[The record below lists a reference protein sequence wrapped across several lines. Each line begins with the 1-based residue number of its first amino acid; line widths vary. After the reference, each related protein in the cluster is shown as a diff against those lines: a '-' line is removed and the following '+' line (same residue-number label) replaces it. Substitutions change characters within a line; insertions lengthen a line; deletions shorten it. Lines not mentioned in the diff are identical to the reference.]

1 MAQATPIPAESNTRG
16 TSIGLTAV
24 IVAVTDEDPRVL
36 VARRMT
42 HDLAT
47 PAQQGLSARTFDA
60 PETLPFGP
68 FEPQHHRTLEL
79 GLRQWVGEQTG
90 VDLRYVEQLYTFGNQ
105 NRDPRELQGGPR
117 VVSVAYLTLT
127 QETPLTGTGEAQW
140 RPWYSFLPWEDWRD
154 GRPELIDRVIRPALT
169 RWIDAAPDA
178 RSARSR
184 MERTAIA
191 FGPVAGTGHFDL
203 LRCLDRYEL
212 LYSAGLAMEAIRDG
226 AIAAQAEGREF
237 VPPGEEQLAA
247 VTALGHPMALDN
259 RRILASA
266 LGRLRGKIDYRPVV
280 FDLLPPEFTLL
291 RLQKVV
297 EALSGIE
304 LHKQNFR
311 RTVMTGNLVEATG
324 QIEATGRGRPAE
336 TYRFRR
342 DVMQEKHDVGIP
354 LPLPK
359 IGG

>member
-1 MAQATPIPAESNTRG
+1 MADDPVPSTDNHRG
-16 TSIGLTAV
+16 ISIGLTAV
-24 IVAVTDEDPRVL
+24 IVAVTEEDPRVL

-47 PAQQGLSARTFDA
+47 PAQQGLIPLAFDA

-68 FEPQHHRTLEL
+68 FEPEHHRTLEL
-79 GLRQWVGEQTG
+79 GLRRWVSEQTG
-90 VDLRYVEQLYTFGNQ
+90 VELRYVEQLYTFANQ
-105 NRDPRELQGGPR
+105 NRDPRELTGGPR
-117 VVSVAYLTLT
+117 VVSVAYLALT
-127 QETPLTGTGEAQW
+127 QETPLAGSGEAAW
-140 RPWYSFLPWEDWRD
+140 RSWYSFLPWEDWRE
-154 GRPELIDRVIRPALT
+154 GRPALIEQVIRPALT

-178 RSARSR
+178 RTARSR

-212 LYSAGLAMEAIRDG
+212 LYSAGLVKEAIRDA
-226 AIAAQAEGREF
+226 AIAARAAGQEPEPVPAEQQE
-237 VPPGEEQLAA
+237 AA
-247 VTALGHPMALDN
+247 KALGSPMALDN

-280 FDLLPPEFTLL
+280 FDLLPPEFTLF

-311 RTVMTGNLVEATG
+311 RTVMTGNLVEPTG
-324 QIEATGRGRPAE
+324 QIEASGRGRPAE

>member
-1 MAQATPIPAESNTRG
+1 MAQDGDHNHRG
-16 TSIGLTAV
+16 ISIGLTAV

-47 PAQQGLSARTFDA
+47 PAQQGLLPLAFDT

-79 GLRQWVGEQTG
+79 GLRQWVTEQTG
-90 VDLRYVEQLYTFGNQ
+90 VDLRYIEQLYTFANQ
-105 NRDPRELQGGPR
+105 NRDPRELLGGPR
-117 VVSVAYLTLT
+117 VVSIAYLALT

-140 RPWYSFLPWEDWRD
+140 RPWYSFLPWEDWRE

-169 RWIDAAPDA
+169 RWFDAAPDA
-178 RSARSR
+178 RTARAR
-184 MERTAIA
+184 MERAAIA

-212 LYSAGLAMEAIRDG
+212 LYSAGLVKEAIRDA
-226 AIAAQAEGREF
+226 AIADQVAGRP
-237 VPPGEEQLAA
+237 VTPPPDEQLTAA
-247 VTALGHPMALDN
+247 RALGHPMALDN

-304 LHKQNFR
+304 VHKQNFR
-311 RTVMTGNLVEATG
+311 RTVTAGDLVEPTG
-324 QIEATGRGRPAE
+324 QIETSGRGRPAE

-342 DVMQEKHDVGIP
+342 EVMQEKHDVGIP

>member
-1 MAQATPIPAESNTRG
+1 MAQDGENNHRPAQ
-16 TSIGLTAV
+16 IGLTAV
-24 IVAVTDEDPRVL
+24 IVAVTEEDPRVL

-47 PAQQGLSARTFDA
+47 PAQQGLIPLAFDT

-68 FEPQHHRTLEL
+68 FEPEHHRTLEL
-79 GLRQWVGEQTG
+79 GLRQWVSEQTG
-90 VDLRYVEQLYTFGNQ
+90 IAMRYVEQLYTFANQ
-105 NRDPRELQGGPR
+105 NRDPRELTGGPR
-117 VVSVAYLTLT
+117 VVSVAYLALT
-127 QETPLTGTGEAQW
+127 QETPVAGTGEAQW
-140 RPWYSFLPWEDWRD
+140 RSWYFFLPWEDWRE
-154 GRPELIDRVIRPALT
+154 GRPALIDKVIRPALT

-178 RSARSR
+178 RTARTR

-212 LYSAGLAMEAIRDG
+212 LYSAGLVKEAIRDA
-226 AIAAQAEGREF
+226 AITASVAGTESPTVPDEQRDAAK
-237 VPPGEEQLAA
+237 
-247 VTALGHPMALDN
+247 ALGSPMALDN

-311 RTVMTGNLVEATG
+311 RTVIAGDLVEPTG
-324 QIEATGRGRPAE
+324 QIEASGRGRPAE

>member
-1 MAQATPIPAESNTRG
+1 MANEQPPAGDHNVRG
-16 TSIGLTAV
+16 VSIGLTAV
-24 IVAVTDEDPRVL
+24 IVAVTEEDPRVL

-47 PAQQGLSARTFDA
+47 PAQQGLLPPTFDT

-79 GLRQWVGEQTG
+79 GLRQWVTEQTG
-90 VDLRYVEQLYTFGNQ
+90 VAMRYVEQLYTFANQ
-105 NRDPRELQGGPR
+105 NRDPRELLGGPR
-117 VVSVAYLTLT
+117 VVSVAYLALT
-127 QETPLTGTGEAQW
+127 QETPLAGTGEAQW
-140 RPWYSFLPWEDWRD
+140 LSWYGFLPWEDWRE
-154 GRPELIDRVIRPALT
+154 GRPEVIDRVIRPALT
-169 RWIDAAPDA
+169 AWIDAAPDA
-178 RSARSR
+178 RTARTR

-212 LYSAGLAMEAIRDG
+212 LYSAGLVKEAIRDG
-226 AIAAQAEGREF
+226 VIAAQAAGQTL
-237 VPPGEEQLAA
+237 PPTPPEQLAA
-247 VTALGHPMALDN
+247 ARALGHSMALDN
-259 RRILASA
+259 RRVLASA

-280 FDLLPPEFTLL
+280 FDLLPPGFTLL

-311 RTVMTGNLVEATG
+311 RTVIAGDLVEATG
-324 QIEATGRGRPAE
+324 HIETSGRGRPAE